1 MPDQHRFGH
10 VCFALL
16 VSLAFAAFAPAHA
29 QDHPSAD
36 NPQEGA
42 KSLPHPLRKDRVFVW
57 DLQGTWISKA
67 YMDRLKVSRSPH
79 ATARRTPALMVK
91 IDKQERSFPILVTN
105 FQDAALQ
112 YLIEVEPDVKPNFYR
127 MVAAAED
134 GVVNASDVTYIYFSG
149 VRNADGKFDT
159 LSIADPH
166 FAKRKFHPFVR
177 LPEPLD
183 AVVNRM
189 AIAGKYTDAQG
200 RGYEFTEEGDA
211 ILPERR
217 FVYEVS
223 LDPRSADCEILQS
236 HREREAQGQNRLGFA
251 WAGGQLQ
258 LFNVKNV
265 KKDRYACEG
274 KPFAVLTPAG

>member
-1 MPDQHRFGH
+1 MADRHRFER
-10 VCFALL
+10 VFFALAI
-16 VSLAFAAFAPAHA
+16 SFAFGAFAPAHA
-29 QDHPSAD
+29 QDQPAAD

-42 KSLPHPLRKDRVFVW
+42 KPQSRPLRKGRVFVW

-67 YMDRLKVSRSPH
+67 YLDRLQASRSPH
-79 ATARRTPALMVK
+79 ATARRAPALVIK
-91 IDKQERSFPILVTN
+91 VDKQDRSFPILVTN
-105 FQDAALQ
+105 FQDATLQ
-112 YLIEVEPDVKPNFYR
+112 FLIEVEPGVKPDSYR
-127 MVAAAED
+127 MVAAKQD

-177 LPEPLD
+177 LPDSLD
-183 AVVNRM
+183 AVVNRL
-189 AIAGKYTDAQG
+189 AIAGKYVDAQG
-200 RGYEFTEEGDA
+200 RSYEFTVDGDA

-223 LDPRSADCEILQS
+223 LDPRSAECEMLQS
-236 HREREAQGQNRLGFA
+236 HREREPQGQNRLGFA
-251 WAGGQLQ
+251 WGHGQLQ

-274 KPFAVLTPAG
+274 KPFAVLTPA